1 MNMYFIKPIINKMEF
16 VVDKIEMLNV
26 ESGQL
31 MKPIVLNLL

>member
-1 MNMYFIKPIINKMEF
+1 MYFIKPIINKIEF
-16 VVDKIEMLNV
+16 IVNKNEMLNV